1 MFPKLFAFD
10 LDGTLLNNKKEL
22 SVNNIIALKEISD
35 TGSIVALASGRIGS
49 SMQQYVNMLKNKVG
63 LLTLNGAVVYK
74 DAFDISTPIFNSP
87 LPAEFADYLIQY
99 AQNKNFGFN
108 YYIDDKLYGLKQT
121 DNSQWYEL
129 YFKQT
134 LSEYSFVSNF
144 EHFTGKA
151 PSKIIFVGDPEE
163 LDEIEE
169 YFRSFW
175 ENSIYICRTWD
186 YYLEF
191 LNINANK
198 GSGIEVLANSYNID
212 VSDVVAFGDAPNDI
226 PMLQKVGL
234 GIAMKNADPEVK
246 SVASRI
252 SCCSNDE
259 DGIACEWK
267 LIKNEYFA

>member
-1 MFPKLFAFD
+1 MIPKLFAFD

-22 SVNNIIALKEISD
+22 SVNNIIALKEMSE

-49 SMQQYVNMLKNKVG
+49 SMQQYVSMLNNKVA

-74 DAFDISTPIFNSP
+74 DAFDISTPIYNSP
-87 LPAEFADYLIQY
+87 LPPEFADYLVQF
-99 AQNKNFGFN
+99 AQNKNFGLN
-108 YYIDDKLYGLKQT
+108 YYIDDKLYGLKHP

-134 LSEYSFVSNF
+134 LSEYSFVPNF
-144 EHFTGKA
+144 NHFTGKA

-163 LDEIEE
+163 LDEIEI
-169 YFRSFW
+169 YFRTLW
-175 ENSIYICRTWD
+175 DNSIYICRTWD

-191 LNINANK
+191 LNIKANK
-198 GSGIEVLANSYNID
+198 GNGIEALANSFNIN

-246 SVASRI
+246 SAAKRI
-252 SCCSNDE
+252 SFRTNDE
-259 DGIACEWK
+259 DGIAYEWK
-267 LIKNEYFA
+267 LIKKEYFT